1 MSNAHDDKLNEVGG
15 IKLPDYVAC
24 ELNLNPRVEPHDVS
38 RQALADEALKVI
50 QAEGPVHTTEI
61 ARRIAN
67 GHGKTK
73 VGARILGAVKSAL
86 VLLQHKV
93 ELIEDQDFWLVE
105 EQVDNPPAR
114 ARANASG
121 LLQKAELISP
131 IELRAIGDLVTQE
144 FGPLEPDA
152 MAREITRA
160 MGFKQAGTALKNAI
174 NAALYPAEEEE
185 LEA

>member
-1 MSNAHDDKLNEVGG
+1 MSTNEVGG
-15 IKLPDYVAC
+15 IRLPDYEVC
-24 ELNLNPRVEPHDVS
+24 ELSLNPRVEPHDVS
-38 RQALADEALKVI
+38 RQALAGEALKVI
-50 QAEGPVHTTEI
+50 QMEGPVHTTEI

-73 VGARILGAVKSAL
+73 VGARILSAVKSAL
-86 VLLQHKV
+86 LLLQHQ
-93 ELIEDQDFWLVE
+93 EDLIEDEGFWLAE
-105 EQVDNPPAR
+105 KHVDNPPTR

-131 IELRAIGDLVTQE
+131 IELRAIGELVIQE
-144 FGPLEPDA
+144 YGPLEPDA

-174 NAALYPAEEEE
+174 NAALNPGETS
-185 LEA
+185 